1 MLNTREFCKRLTT
14 HGFDLFCGVPC
25 SFLASLMNVAIN
37 EFNYISATNEGDAI
51 ATCAG
56 AHLAGKKSVMLMQN
70 SGLGNAVSPI
80 TSLLNTFHLPVLMMV
95 SLRGA
100 PGIADEPQH
109 ELMGQITPDLLQLMG
124 VQSAILG
131 DNMATVSAQIQ
142 VANDCIN
149 GGKPYAFIVKKGT
162 FDKVSLRQF
171 QGPVTHPKPL
181 VKGNAPIQPIGSR
194 TQALQRVLACKD
206 CAILS
211 TTGKTGRECFEL
223 SDGHNQ
229 FYQIGSMGCVSAVAF
244 GVAYGAPKVPVIA
257 IDGDGAALM
266 RLGSLATT
274 GFYGPKNMCH
284 VLLDNGVHDSTGGQ
298 KTASE
303 AVDFVALAL
312 ALNYPNVVAVASL
325 DDLSNALTD
334 WLTHPKLTFIYVRIS
349 PGSPATLGRPTVTPP
364 QVATR
369 FAAFVAGAN
378 A

>member
-1 MLNTREFCKRLTT
+1 MLNTREFCNRLTT

-37 EFNYISATNEGDAI
+37 ECSYISATNEGDAV

-100 PGIADEPQH
+100 PDISDEPQH
-109 ELMGQITPDLLQLMG
+109 EMMGQITPDLLRLMG

-131 DNMATVSAQIQ
+131 DDMATVDAQIQ
-142 VANDCIN
+142 VASDCMN
-149 GGKPYAFIVKKGT
+149 AGKPFAFIVKKGT
-162 FDKVSLRQF
+162 FDKVSLRQS

-181 VKGNAPIQPIGSR
+181 LNGQPSLQPIGTR
-194 TQALQRVLACKD
+194 TQALQRILAFND

-223 SDGHNQ
+223 NDSRNQ
-229 FYQIGSMGCVSAVAF
+229 FYQIGSMGCVSALAF
-244 GVAYGAPKVPVIA
+244 GVAYGAPNVPVIA

-284 VLLDNGVHDSTGGQ
+284 IVLDNGVHDSTGGQ
-298 KTASE
+298 KTAAE
-303 AVDFVALAL
+303 AVDFEALAC

-325 DDLSNALTD
+325 DELSNAVSD
-334 WLTHPKLTFIYVRIS
+334 WIKTPGLTFIYVRIS
-349 PGSPATLGRPTVTPP
+349 PGSPATLGRPTITPP
-364 QVATR
+364 RVAAR
-369 FAAFVAGAN
+369 FAAFLADAN